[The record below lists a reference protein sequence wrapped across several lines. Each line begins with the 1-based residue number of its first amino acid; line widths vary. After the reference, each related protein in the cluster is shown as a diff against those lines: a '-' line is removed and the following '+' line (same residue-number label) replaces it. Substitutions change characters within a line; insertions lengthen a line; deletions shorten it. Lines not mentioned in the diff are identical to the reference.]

1 MSVEQAPEV
10 RKSRA
15 GRDVP
20 ISIAVGLVLIV
31 VIVAS
36 LAFFKDLFLIVVA
49 VAIVIALW
57 EMGRALAHNGTWLP
71 LVPMAAG
78 SVGMIVGAYYGG
90 PDLLVV
96 FLAATLLGSILW
108 RMPRGQDGFVRD
120 ITATGFVLVYL
131 PFLASFVALLLSEDD
146 GIERVLTFIA
156 VTIAS
161 DIGGFVAGVLFGR
174 HPMAPVISPKKTWEG
189 FAGSTIGCL
198 LAGVACL
205 AWLLDDDWW
214 IGLVLGAVAVV
225 AATLGDLAES
235 LIKRDLGIKDMSNVL
250 PGHGGIMDRLDS
262 LLATVSVV
270 WLILYF
276 LVPG

>member
-20 ISIAVGLVLIV
+20 VSIAVALALIAIIV
-31 VIVAS
+31 VS
-36 LAFFKDLFLIVVA
+36 LAFLKALFLIVVA
-49 VAIVIALW
+49 AAMVVALW
-57 EMGRALAHNGTWLP
+57 EMGRALAHNGTSLP
-71 LVPMAAG
+71 LIPMAVG
-78 SVGMIVGAYYGG
+78 SVGMIGGAYYGG
-90 PDLLVV
+90 PDVLIVV
-96 FLAATLLGSILW
+96 LAATLWASILW
-108 RMPRGQDGFVRD
+108 RMPRGQEGFVRD
-120 ITATGFVLVYL
+120 VTATGFVLVYL

-146 GIERVLTFIA
+146 GIERVLTFLA

-161 DIGGFVAGVLFGR
+161 DIGGFAAGVLFGR

-189 FAGSTIGCL
+189 FAGSAIGCL
-198 LAGVACL
+198 LVGVACL
-205 AWLLDDDWW
+205 VWLIDDEWW
-214 IGLVLGAVAVV
+214 IGLVLGALAVV

-235 LIKRDLGIKDMSNVL
+235 LIKRDLGIKDMSNIL

-270 WLILYF
+270 WLVLYF
-276 LVPG
+276 LV